1 MEDQEYKNILK
12 KLASEV
18 LSFIQTYC
26 TNKRVMKENDRL
38 PRNTNTKLAVVAAPN
53 ECGLND
59 LKEVT
64 DSPVCKRSHIP

>member
-1 MEDQEYKNILK
+1 
-12 KLASEV
+12 
-18 LSFIQTYC
+18 
-26 TNKRVMKENDRL
+26 MKENDRL

-64 DSPVCKRSHIP
+64 ASPVCKRSHIP